1 MKFSIRDLMLVTII
15 VAVCTA
21 WWLDRTRLDG
31 ENRQLKKSLE
41 TRPFVTISRNV
52 IGHQHGVWLGDY

>member
-21 WWLDRTRLDG
+21 WWLERTKLRS
-31 ENRQLKKSLE
+31 EIVQLKKSLA
-41 TRPFVTISRNV
+41 TPTYVTYQRISGRRDGLP
-52 IGHQHGVWLGDY
+52 IGDY

>member
-21 WWLDRTRLDG
+21 WWLERTKLRS
-31 ENRQLKKSLE
+31 EVRQLKKSLA
-41 TRPFVTISRNV
+41 TPVYTTYQRGGRRDGLPI
-52 IGHQHGVWLGDY
+52 GDY